1 MITNFLDNYDILLK
15 TIVFFIGICYL
26 LNQYKPE
33 IMFHENGDYKT
44 FGNGSKKT
52 ILPYWL
58 VTKCAAILFYLY
70 LVVRTDDFIM

>member
-1 MITNFLDNYDILLK
+1 MITKFLDNYDILLK
-15 TIVFFIGICYL
+15 SILFFIGICYF
-26 LNQYKPE
+26 LNQYKPD
-33 IMFHENGDYKT
+33 IMYHENGDYKS

-58 VTKCAAILFYLY
+58 VTKCAAILFYLF

>member
-1 MITNFLDNYDILLK
+1 MIGKFLDNYDILLK
-15 TIVFFIGICYL
+15 SILFFIGICYF
-26 LNQYKPE
+26 LNQYKPD
-33 IMFHENGDYKT
+33 IMYHENGDYKS

-58 VTKCAAILFYLY
+58 VTKCAAILFYLF

>member
-1 MITNFLDNYDILLK
+1 MISKFLDNYDILIKSIL
-15 TIVFFIGICYL
+15 FFMSICYL
-26 LNQYKPE
+26 LNQYKPN
-33 IMFHENGDYKT
+33 IMFDENGDYKS

-58 VTKCAAILFYLY
+58 VTKCSAILFYLF

>member
-1 MITNFLDNYDILLK
+1 MIGKFLDNYDILIKSIL
-15 TIVFFIGICYL
+15 FFMGICYF
-26 LNQYKPE
+26 LNKYKPN
-33 IMFHENGDYKT
+33 IMFDENGDYKS

-58 VTKCAAILFYLY
+58 VTKCAAILFYLF